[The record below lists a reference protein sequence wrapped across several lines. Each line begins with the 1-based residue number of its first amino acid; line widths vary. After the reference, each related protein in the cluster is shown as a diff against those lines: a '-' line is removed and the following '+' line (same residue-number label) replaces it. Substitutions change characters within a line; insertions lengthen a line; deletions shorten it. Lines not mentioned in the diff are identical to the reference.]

1 VIAALAH
8 RFYLHGYA
16 RRPLPRIVRRA
27 LARTELHRAWFS
39 GWHGCFEQDG
49 IAYGPSNPYPGTFD

>member
-1 VIAALAH
+1 MIDALAH
-8 RFYLHGYA
+8 RFYLHGYQGKT
-16 RRPLPRIVRRA
+16 LPRAVRCI

-49 IAYGPSNPYPGTFD
+49 TAYGPSNPYPGATD